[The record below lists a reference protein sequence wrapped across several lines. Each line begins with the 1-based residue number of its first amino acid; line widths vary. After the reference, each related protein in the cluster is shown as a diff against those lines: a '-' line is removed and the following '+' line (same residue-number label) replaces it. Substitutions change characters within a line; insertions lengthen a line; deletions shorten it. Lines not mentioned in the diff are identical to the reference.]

1 MMNMNMTGGQGYT
14 PPGGR
19 GIPSPTFGGSNSGVP
34 DWMTQMFGG
43 LGTAAGGMFG
53 GQGKNPADVANGY
66 INQIPGQTKP
76 YYSPYMDAGKG
87 AMGNL
92 QNQYADLLSGNVQ
105 NKLGENYKESPGYQ
119 FKLQE
124 ALRGGNAAAAAG
136 GRAGTPMAQQQQ
148 MGIANGLASQDYG
161 DYIKNQIGLY
171 GQGLSGN
178 EGLNQMGFDANKGYA
193 DMLGQNLSQQGAYGF
208 MGQQGQNQANQQNK
222 SNIFSGLG
230 MAAGGLFGGPAGA
243 AAGGW
248 LSHLFG
254 G

>member
-1 MMNMNMTGGQGYT
+1 MMDMNMQGGQQANNGM
-14 PPGGR
+14 
-19 GIPSPTFGGSNSGVP
+19 PSWLS
-34 DWMTQMFGG
+34 QMFGG

-66 INQIPGQTKP
+66 ISQIPGQTKP
-76 YYSPYMDAGKG
+76 YLSPYMEAGKG

-92 QNQYADLLSGNVQ
+92 QNQYADLLSGGVQ
-105 NKLGENYKESPGYQ
+105 NKLGESYKQSPGYQ

-161 DYIKNQIGLY
+161 DYIKNQMSLY

-178 EGLNQMGFDANKGYA
+178 EGLNQQGFEANKDYA
-193 DMLGQNLSQQGAYGF
+193 NTLANTLAQQGEYGY
-208 MGQQGQNQANQQNK
+208 QGQKGMNEARGTNR

-230 MAAGGLFGGPAGA
+230 MAAGGLAGGPLGA